1 MAPFNH
7 FGAVFSTPL
16 PPVSPPSTKRGV
28 REQRAERRA
37 LRDFQPERAPNTS
50 RDSKLRRGRRLS
62 PRQEPAVVDS
72 DSASTGEVSSASD
85 SGSAPAATERGIL
98 GDAIAGVGSAVDSA
112 AGAISGS
119 NSDNAPA
126 ATERGILGDAI
137 AGVSSVI
144 DSALDPILGGGQSST
159 AVAAPEKTNAAE
171 VESKSTPV
179 ATTASEPEAGAITSN
194 KPSPDAVKTSR
205 PAIITT
211 TPTEHTSKSPDAPA
225 SSAPPVVAVAG
236 TTGVLSPEAAAT
248 PTPSNAGQ
256 LTRFNPE
263 FTMAFP
269 TPTAQL
275 QSADR
280 VSLGNS
286 QATGAAGQ
294 KAQGQA
300 VDSIVS
306 SDPGSDS
313 DSDDGIDSG
322 VESDDDLDSDDEDN
336 ATESRLVA
344 FTTISGTPLSTL
356 SAVLDPTAV
365 RNLPS
370 SVTPVSQTGGQ
381 TTIASAAA
389 NNKPSPLTPEAS
401 NGLIAFGAVGGVLL
415 LSFVVYIL
423 LRLRKTDAFGCF
435 SCCGSKRKSQSNAS
449 KSLYHASGVFGTAAP
464 SETQTHSRGF
474 SVFFN
479 PMIRLRAAEYEKD
492 PSQGQPYSRNSLIQ
506 NAAPIAVSQQP
517 MPSRDEPPPMPILPP
532 AYRQA
537 NANNTRMSEV
547 SSLSSG
553 FGDAVI
559 DIPES
564 GPTTTYL
571 SNKSAQGL
579 PKPNNQTL
587 GLDLGPR
594 FSWANV
600 PTPRTLGTHRNRDTT
615 NSATTTA
622 SRDSEPRFRTVTS
635 WVNQQTNRV
644 MKNQG
649 DSGASTVSSQERSS
663 VPDVP
668 AVPEAYGGGKH
679 QRMPSATPMWCSG
692 RIRGMKLRLRRVPGS
707 RARC

>member
-16 PPVSPPSTKRGV
+16 PPVSPPSTKRTA
-28 REQRAERRA
+28 RERRA
-37 LRDFQPERAPNTS
+37 LRNIQPEKAPNTS
-50 RDSKLRRGRRLS
+50 RDSRLRRRRRLS
-62 PRQEPAVVDS
+62 PRQEPAVTD
-72 DSASTGEVSSASD
+72 SD
-85 SGSAPAATERGIL
+85 SGSAPAATGKGIL
-98 GDAIAGVGSAVDSA
+98 GDAIARVSSVVDSA
-112 AGAISGS
+112 ARVSSGS
-119 NSDNAPA
+119 DGDNAPA
-126 ATERGILGDAI
+126 ATERGVLGDAI
-137 AGVSSVI
+137 AGVSSVVN
-144 DSALDPILGGGQSST
+144 SALDPILGGQSST
-159 AVAAPEKTNAAE
+159 AVEAPEKTSAAE
-171 VESKSTPV
+171 IESKSADI
-179 ATTASEPEAGAITSN
+179 ATTASEPEAVAITSS
-194 KPSPDAVKTSR
+194 KPPSAAVETSR

-211 TPTEHTSKSPDAPA
+211 TPTKHTSKTPDAPA
-225 SSAPPVVAVAG
+225 SSDPPVVALPG
-236 TTGVLSPEAAAT
+236 TTGVLSPAAAAA
-248 PTPSNAGQ
+248 PTLSKVAQ
-256 LTRFNPE
+256 LTRVTPE
-263 FTMAFP
+263 FTQAFP

-280 VSLGNS
+280 VSLGSS
-286 QATGAAGQ
+286 QVTGAAGQ

-300 VDSIVS
+300 IDSTS
-306 SDPGSDS
+306 KPDSDSDS
-313 DSDDGIDSG
+313 DSDDGIDTDVGSG
-322 VESDDDLDSDDEDN
+322 DDLDSDDEDD

-365 RNLPS
+365 RDLPS

-389 NNKPSPLTPEAS
+389 NKPPLTPEAS

-423 LRLRKTDAFGCF
+423 LRLRKTDAFSCF
-435 SCCGSKRKSQSNAS
+435 SCCGGKRKSQSNAS
-449 KSLYHASGVFGTAAP
+449 KSLYHASGIFGTAAP
-464 SETQTHSRGF
+464 SESQTHSRGF
-474 SVFFN
+474 SAFFN
-479 PMIRLRAAEYEKD
+479 PMIQIRAAEYKKD

-517 MPSRDEPPPMPILPP
+517 MPSRDEPPPMPVLPP

-537 NANNTRMSEV
+537 NGKNPRMSEV

-564 GPTTTYL
+564 GPTTYV
-571 SNKSAQGL
+571 NKSGQGL

-600 PTPRTLGTHRNRDTT
+600 PTPRTLGTHRNRDTANT
-615 NSATTTA
+615 ATTNG

-644 MKNQG
+644 MKNQ
-649 DSGASTVSSQERSS
+649 DNSGASTVSSQGSS
-663 VPDVP
+663 GVPDVP

-679 QRMPSATPMWCSG
+679 QRMPSAETDVVFRAHPGNEVEIKESS
-692 RIRGMKLRLRRVPGS
+692 RIPSTLLTRKLRL
-707 RARC
+707 

>member
-16 PPVSPPSTKRGV
+16 PPVSPPSTKRTA
-28 REQRAERRA
+28 RERRV
-37 LRDFQPERAPNTS
+37 LRNIQPEKAPNTS
-50 RDSKLRRGRRLS
+50 RDSRLRRRRRLS

-72 DSASTGEVSSASD
+72 DS
-85 SGSAPAATERGIL
+85 GSAPAATGKGIL
-98 GDAIAGVGSAVDSA
+98 GGAIAGVGSVVSSA
-112 AGAISGS
+112 AGVISGLD
-119 NSDNAPA
+119 SDNAPA
-126 ATERGILGDAI
+126 ATTERGVVGDAI
-137 AGVSSVI
+137 AGVTSVV
-144 DSALDPILGGGQSST
+144 DSALDPILGGQSST
-159 AVAAPEKTNAAE
+159 AVEAPEKTSAAE
-171 VESKSTPV
+171 VESKSTDV
-179 ATTASEPEAGAITSN
+179 AITASEPGAVAITSS
-194 KPSPDAVKTSR
+194 KPPSAAVETSR

-211 TPTEHTSKSPDAPA
+211 TPTEHSSKTPDAP
-225 SSAPPVVAVAG
+225 SSSDPPVVALPG
-236 TTGVLSPEAAAT
+236 TSGVLSLAAAAV
-248 PTPSNAGQ
+248 PTLSKVAQ
-256 LTRFNPE
+256 LTRVTPE
-263 FTMAFP
+263 FTQAFP
-269 TPTAQL
+269 TPRSQL

-280 VSLGNS
+280 VSLGSS
-286 QATGAAGQ
+286 QVTGAAGQ

-300 VDSIVS
+300 IDSTS
-306 SDPGSDS
+306 KSEPDSDS
-313 DSDDGIDSG
+313 DFDSDDGIDSD
-322 VESDDDLDSDDEDN
+322 VESGDDIDSDDEDG

-356 SAVLDPTAV
+356 SAVLDPTVV
-365 RNLPS
+365 RDLPS

-389 NNKPSPLTPEAS
+389 NKPPLTPEAS

-423 LRLRKTDAFGCF
+423 LRLRKTDAFSCF

-449 KSLYHASGVFGTAAP
+449 KSLYHASGIFGTAAP

-474 SVFFN
+474 SAFFN
-479 PMIRLRAAEYEKD
+479 PMIQIRATEYEKD
-492 PSQGQPYSRNSLIQ
+492 PSQGQPYWRNSLIQ

-517 MPSRDEPPPMPILPP
+517 MPSRDDPPMPVLPP
-532 AYRQA
+532 AYRQV
-537 NANNTRMSEV
+537 NGKNPRMSEV

-564 GPTTTYL
+564 GPTTYV
-571 SNKSAQGL
+571 NKSGQGL

-587 GLDLGPR
+587 GVDLGPR

-600 PTPRTLGTHRNRDTT
+600 PTPRTLGTHRNGDTANT
-615 NSATTTA
+615 ATTTN

-649 DSGASTVSSQERSS
+649 DDRASAAPGQGSSS

-679 QRMPSATPMWCSG
+679 QRMSSAETDVVFRAHPGDEVEIKESSRIPSTLLT
-692 RIRGMKLRLRRVPGS
+692 RKLRL
-707 RARC
+707 